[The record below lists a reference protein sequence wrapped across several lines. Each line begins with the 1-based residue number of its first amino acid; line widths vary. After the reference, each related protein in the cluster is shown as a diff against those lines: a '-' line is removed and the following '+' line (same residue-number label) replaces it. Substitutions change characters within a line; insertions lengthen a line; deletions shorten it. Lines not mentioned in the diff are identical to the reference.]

1 VEEMETR
8 TDIFAEKRHL
18 GALGEK
24 LWRGLALVGA
34 VALLA
39 SLVLASTGAGGW
51 HRFFFAY
58 LVNFAFVLSL
68 ALGALYF
75 VLLHH
80 LTHSGWSVV
89 VRRIGEALTAA
100 LPLLA
105 LLFVPVLLGMRELY
119 PWSQSAVAAAD
130 HVVHRKAAFLNAPFF
145 IARCTVYLA
154 AWIVTARYF
163 FRRSLLQDASGDAS
177 LTVQMERRAGPA
189 MVLFGITLTF
199 ASIDLVMSLDPAWY
213 STIFGVYY
221 FAGCVVGIYALL
233 TAAVFTLQRSGFLR
247 NAVTVEHYHD
257 LGKLLFGFVVF
268 WAYIGFS
275 QYMLIWY
282 ANIPEETGWLARRQV
297 YGWGWVG
304 LLLVFGHF
312 LVPFVALISR
322 APKRRPGVLAAVA
335 VWMLAMHWVDLYWL
349 VMPAGN
355 PESPVPHL
363 VDLTLLVALGSLFL
377 AGAAFA
383 LRGRSLVPERDP
395 RLEESLAFENA

>member
-1 VEEMETR
+1 MERT

-18 GALGEK
+18 GALGER
-24 LWRGLALVGA
+24 LWRRLALAGTA
-34 VALLA
+34 ALLVSVA
-39 SLVLASTGAGGW
+39 IAALGAESW
-51 HRFFFAY
+51 RRFFFAY

-89 VRRIGEALTAA
+89 VRRVGEALTAA

-105 LLFVPVLLGMRELY
+105 LLFIPVLLGLKELY
-119 PWSQSAVAAAD
+119 PWSQTAVAAAD
-130 HVVHRKAAFLNAPFF
+130 HVVHGKAAYLNVPFF
-145 IARCTVYLA
+145 VVRWAVYLA
-154 AWIVTARYF
+154 AWIVTGRFY
-163 FRRSLLQDASGDAS
+163 FRRSLLQDSSGDTS
-177 LTVQMERRAGPA
+177 LTLQMERRAGPA

-199 ASIDLVMSLDPAWY
+199 ASIDLVMSLDPRWF

-221 FAGCVVGIYALL
+221 FAGSVVGIYALL
-233 TAAVFTLQRSGFLR
+233 TAVLFALQGSGFLR

-282 ANIPEETGWLARRQV
+282 ANIPEETGWLAHRQEN
-297 YGWGWVG
+297 GWGWVG

-312 LVPFVALISR
+312 LIPFVALLSR
-322 APKRRPGVLAAVA
+322 APKRRPRLLAAVA
-335 VWMLAMHWVDLYWL
+335 VWMLAMHWVDVYWL
-349 VMPAGN
+349 VTPAV
-355 PESPVPHL
+355 SPGSPLPRL
-363 VDLTLLVALGSLFL
+363 VDLTLLVALGSLLL
-377 AGAAFA
+377 AGAAYA
-383 LRGRSLVPERDP
+383 VRGRSLVPERDP

>member
-1 VEEMETR
+1 
-8 TDIFAEKRHL
+8 
-18 GALGEK
+18 
-24 LWRGLALVGA
+24 

-39 SLVLASTGAGGW
+39 SFALAAAGAESW
-51 HRFFFAY
+51 RRFFFAY

-89 VRRIGEALTAA
+89 VRRIGEALSGA

-105 LLFVPVLLGMRELY
+105 LLVIPVLLGLKELY
-119 PWSQSAVAAAD
+119 PWSRSAGAAAD
-130 HVVHRKAAFLNAPFF
+130 HVVHGKAAFLNAPFF
-145 IARCTVYLA
+145 IARCAVYLA
-154 AWIVTARYF
+154 AWIVMARYF
-163 FRRSLLQDASGDAS
+163 FRRSLLQDSSGDAR
-177 LTVQMERRAGPA
+177 LTLQMERRAGPA

-282 ANIPEETGWLARRQV
+282 ANIPEETAWLARRQDH
-297 YGWGWVG
+297 GWGWVG
-304 LLLVFGHF
+304 LLLLFGHF
-312 LVPFVALISR
+312 LLPFLALISR
-322 APKRRPGVLAAVA
+322 APKRRPRVLTAVA
-335 VWMLAMHWVDLYWL
+335 VWMLAMHWVDIYWL

-355 PESPVPHL
+355 PGSPVPHL

>member
-1 VEEMETR
+1 MGQR

-18 GALGEK
+18 GAAGER
-24 LWRGLALVGA
+24 LWRGLAVLGA
-34 VALLA
+34 AALLV
-39 SLVLASTGAGGW
+39 SLALAATGAGGW
-51 HRFFFAY
+51 RRFLFAY

-89 VRRIGEALTAA
+89 VRRVSEALSATF
-100 LPLLA
+100 PLLA
-105 LLFVPVLLGMRELY
+105 VLLVPVLLGLNELY
-119 PWSQSAVAAAD
+119 PWSNAAVVQ
-130 HVVHRKAAFLNAPFF
+130 HGKAAYLNMPFF
-145 IARCTVYLA
+145 VTRCVLYLV
-154 AWIVTARYF
+154 AWIVTARFF
-163 FRRSLLQDASGDAS
+163 FRRSLQQDSSGDPA
-177 LTVQMERRAGPA
+177 LTVRMEKRAAPA
-189 MVLFGITLTF
+189 MVVFGITLTF
-199 ASIDLVMSLDPAWY
+199 ASIDLVMSLDPTWY

-233 TAAVFTLQRSGFLR
+233 TASAFALQGAGFLR

-282 ANIPEETGWLARRQV
+282 ANIPEETRWLAHRQEN
-297 YGWGWVG
+297 GWGWVG
-304 LLLVFGHF
+304 LLLLFGHF
-312 LVPFVALISR
+312 LLPFAALISR
-322 APKRRPGVLAAVA
+322 GPKRRPGILAAAA
-335 VWMLAMHWVDLYWL
+335 VWMLAMHWADVYWL
-349 VMPAGN
+349 VMPAGS
-355 PESPVPHL
+355 PASPVPHL
-363 VDLTLLVALGSLFL
+363 VDLTLLVGLGSLFL

>member
-1 VEEMETR
+1 MDPR

-18 GALGEK
+18 GALGER

-34 VALLA
+34 VALVVSFALA
-39 SLVLASTGAGGW
+39 AAGAESW
-51 HRFFFAY
+51 RRFFFAY

-119 PWSQSAVAAAD
+119 PWSQTAIAAAD
-130 HVVHRKAAFLNAPFF
+130 HVVHGKAPYLNVSFF
-145 IARCTVYLA
+145 IVRWAVYLV
-154 AWIVTARYF
+154 AWTVTARYF
-163 FRRSLLQDASGDAS
+163 FHRSLLQDSSGDAS
-177 LTVQMERRAGPA
+177 LTLQMERRAGPA
-189 MVLFGITLTF
+189 MILFAVTLTF
-199 ASIDLVMSLDPAWY
+199 ASIDLVMSLDPRWF

-221 FAGCVVGIYALL
+221 FAGSVVGIYALL
-233 TAAVFTLQRSGFLR
+233 TVAAFTLQRSGFLR

-282 ANIPEETGWLARRQV
+282 ANIPEETGWLAHRQEN
-297 YGWGWVG
+297 GWGWVG

-312 LVPFVALISR
+312 LLPFVALISR
-322 APKRRPGVLAAVA
+322 APKRRPRILAAAA
-335 VWMLAMHWVDLYWL
+335 VWMLAMHWVDIYWL

-355 PESPVPHL
+355 PGSPAPHL
-363 VDLTLLVALGSLFL
+363 VDLTLLLALGSVFL

>member
-1 VEEMETR
+1 MEQI

-18 GALGEK
+18 GALGER
-24 LWRGLALVGA
+24 LWRGLALAGVA
-34 VALLA
+34 ALVVSVALAAL
-39 SLVLASTGAGGW
+39 GAESW
-51 HRFFFAY
+51 RRFFFAY

-89 VRRIGEALTAA
+89 VRRIGEAFTAT

-105 LLFVPVLLGMRELY
+105 LLFIPVLLGLKQLY

-130 HVVHRKAAFLNAPFF
+130 HVVHGKAAYLNVPFF
-145 IARCTVYLA
+145 VVRWAVYLA
-154 AWIVTARYF
+154 AWIVIGRFY
-163 FRRSLLQDASGDAS
+163 FRRSLLQDSSGDVS
-177 LTVQMERRAGPA
+177 LTLQMERRAGPA

-199 ASIDLVMSLDPAWY
+199 ASIDLLMSLDPRWF

-221 FAGCVVGIYALL
+221 FAGSVVGIYALL
-233 TAAVFTLQRSGFLR
+233 TAVSFALQVSGFLR

-282 ANIPEETGWLARRQV
+282 ANIPEETGWLAHRQEN
-297 YGWGWVG
+297 GWGWVG
-304 LLLVFGHF
+304 LLLMFGHF
-312 LVPFVALISR
+312 LIPFVALLSR
-322 APKRRPGVLAAVA
+322 APKRRPGLLAAVA
-335 VWMLAMHWVDLYWL
+335 VWMLAMHWVDMYWL
-349 VMPAGN
+349 VTPAV
-355 PESPVPHL
+355 SPGSPLPRL
-363 VDLTLLVALGSLFL
+363 VDLTLLFALGSLLL
-377 AGAAFA
+377 AGAAYA
-383 LRGRSLVPERDP
+383 VRGRSLVPERDP

>member
-1 VEEMETR
+1 MEQR

-18 GALGEK
+18 GATGER
-24 LWRGLALVGA
+24 LWRGLGLLGAAALLVS
-34 VALLA
+34 VALA
-39 SLVLASTGAGGW
+39 ATGAEGW
-51 HRFFFAY
+51 RRFFFAY

-89 VRRIGEALTAA
+89 VRRVGEALSATF
-100 LPLLA
+100 PLLA
-105 LLFVPVLLGMRELY
+105 VLLVPVLLGLNELY
-119 PWSQSAVAAAD
+119 PWSNAAVVA
-130 HVVHRKAAFLNAPFF
+130 HGKAAYLNVPFF
-145 IARCTVYLA
+145 VTRCVVYLA
-154 AWIVTARYF
+154 AWIVMARYF
-163 FRRSLLQDASGDAS
+163 FRRSLQQDNTGDP
-177 LTVQMERRAGPA
+177 LVTVRMEKRAAPA
-189 MVLFGITLTF
+189 MVVFGITLTF

-233 TAAVFTLQRSGFLR
+233 AVSVFALQGAGFLR

-282 ANIPEETGWLARRQV
+282 ANIPEETRWLAHRQEN
-297 YGWGWVG
+297 GWGWVG
-304 LLLVFGHF
+304 LLLLFGHF
-312 LVPFVALISR
+312 LLPFAALISR
-322 APKRRPGVLAAVA
+322 GPKRRPGILAAAA
-335 VWMLAMHWVDLYWL
+335 VWMLAMHWADVYWL
-349 VMPAGN
+349 VMPAGS
-355 PESPVPHL
+355 PASPVPHL
-363 VDLTLLVALGSLFL
+363 VDLTLLVGLGSLFL

>member
-1 VEEMETR
+1 MEQI
-8 TDIFAEKRHL
+8 TDVFAEKRHL

-24 LWRGLALVGA
+24 LWRGLAMAGA
-34 VALLA
+34 AALLV
-39 SLVLASTGAGGW
+39 SLALAAGGADDW
-51 HRFFFAY
+51 RRFFFAY

-75 VLLHH
+75 VVLHH

-89 VRRIGEALTAA
+89 VRRVSEALSAT

-105 LLFVPVLLGMRELY
+105 VLFIPVLLGLNELY
-119 PWSQSAVAAAD
+119 PWSQAAIVARD
-130 HVVHRKAAFLNAPFF
+130 HVVQGKAAYLNVPFF
-145 IARCTVYLA
+145 VARWVLYFAVWSL
-154 AWIVTARYF
+154 TARFY
-163 FRRSLLQDASGDAS
+163 FRRSLLQDSSGDAF
-177 LTVQMERRAGPA
+177 LTVQMERRAAPA

-199 ASIDLVMSLDPAWY
+199 ASIDLLMSLDPQWY

-221 FAGCVVGIYALL
+221 FAGSVVGIYALL
-233 TAAVFTLQRSGFLR
+233 TALMFALQGSGFLR

-282 ANIPEETGWLARRQV
+282 ANIPEETGWLARRQQN
-297 YGWGWVG
+297 GWGWVG
-304 LLLVFGHF
+304 LLLLFGHF
-312 LVPFVALISR
+312 LLPFVALLSR
-322 APKRRPGVLAAVA
+322 GPKRRPRLLVTAAA
-335 VWMLAMHWVDLYWL
+335 WMLVMHWVDIYWL
-349 VMPAGN
+349 VAPAGSPAN
-355 PESPVPHL
+355 PLPHL
-363 VDLTLLVALGSLFL
+363 IDLTLLLGLGSLFL

-383 LRGRSLVPERDP
+383 VRGRSLVPERDP